1 MKSKRN
7 FKTVL
12 FAMLLGVVV
21 VSCNDKEVALEV
33 NTDVVIMN
41 KKIDNVVKRAPAYYA
56 YGNKALDVVTVTPP
70 GGTAV
75 QLETFSGSV
84 YSMAKE
90 PANSDF
96 SDVPPADGNYVFS
109 VTGLGGETLQS
120 EDVVDFVGLGIP
132 QITKDTFS
140 GSPEVLNV
148 EWTTVT
154 GTDGYFVKLLDT
166 TGKQVF
172 SGYIV
177 VSTVDKYTV
186 SGASTSGSWTEAAV
200 DGQTYILQVNAITF
214 DDDATNSDNVYNVSE
229 LSIAEKQIV
238 WGEN

>member
-7 FKTVL
+7 LETVL
-12 FAMLLGVVV
+12 YALLAGFTV
-21 VSCNDKEVALEV
+21 VSCNDNEVALEV
-33 NTDVVIMN
+33 NTDVVIIS
-41 KKIDNVVKRAPAYYA
+41 KRIDDVVKRAPAYYV
-56 YGNKALDVVTVTPP
+56 YGNQALESASVTPP
-70 GGTAV
+70 GGTTV
-75 QLETFSGSV
+75 TLEAFAGSV
-84 YSMAKE
+84 YSLARE
-90 PANSDF
+90 PENSDF
-96 SDVPPADGNYVFS
+96 SDVPPAEGNYVFS
-109 VTGLGGETLQS
+109 VTGMNGETLQS
-120 EDVVDFVGLGIP
+120 QDAVDFAGLGIP

-140 GSPEVLNV
+140 GTPEVLNV
-148 EWTTVT
+148 EWATVT

-177 VSTVDKYTV
+177 VSTVDEYTV

-214 DDDATNSDNVYNVSE
+214 DDDATNSDNIYNISE
-229 LSIAEKQIV
+229 LSVAEKQIV

>member
-7 FKTVL
+7 LKTVL
-12 FAMLLGVVV
+12 FALLSGFAV
-21 VSCNDKEVALEV
+21 VSCNDKETPLEI
-33 NTDVVIMN
+33 NTDVVILN
-41 KKIDNVVKRAPAYYA
+41 KKIGDVVKRAPAYYV
-56 YGNKALDVVTVTPP
+56 YGNQALDSASVTPP

-75 QLETFSGSV
+75 ALEAFEGSV
-84 YSMAKE
+84 FTLGKE
-90 PANSDF
+90 PSNSDF
-96 SDVPPADGNYVFS
+96 STVPPAEGNYVFS
-109 VTGLGGETLQS
+109 VTGMSGETLQS
-120 EDVVDFVGLGIP
+120 QDAVDFAGLGIP

-140 GSPEVLNV
+140 GTPEVLKV

-166 TGKQVF
+166 SGKQVF

-177 VSTVDKYTV
+177 VSSVDEYTI
-186 SGASTSGSWTEAAV
+186 SSASTSGSWTKAAV
-200 DGQTYILQVNAITF
+200 DGQTYTLQVNAITF
-214 DDDATNSDNVYNVSE
+214 DDGATSANNIYNISE